1 MIRDGS
7 LNPENFDYIERP
19 KPIIANSVLGMLI
32 FIFAELML
40 FMGMISAFL
49 VIKTNAVGGVWP
61 PPGQPRLPVGETAF
75 NTVMLLLSGVA
86 LFLAHKAWRSQ
97 SPHLKRY
104 LIATVA
110 LGTFFVL
117 FQGAE
122 WIALIGEGLTMRS
135 SNHGA
140 FFYLLVG
147 THAIHAVAAL
157 AVLGVVLAGL
167 MRDKFNESLFWAA
180 EAFWYFVVAMWPI
193 LYWLVYL

>member
-1 MIRDGS
+1 MQDS
-7 LNPENFDYIERP
+7 PLNPEKFDFIERP
-19 KPIIANSVLGMLI
+19 KPLIASTVLGMLL
-32 FIFAELML
+32 FIFTELML

-75 NTVMLLLSGVA
+75 NSAMLLLSGVT
-86 LFLAHKAWRSQ
+86 LYLAHRAWRAQ

-104 LIATVA
+104 LVATVI

-117 FQGAE
+117 AQGVE
-122 WIALIGEGLTMRS
+122 WLALIEEGLTMRS

-147 THAIHAVAAL
+147 THALHAVAAL
-157 AVLGVVLAGL
+157 VFLGVILIGAL
-167 MRDKFNESLFWAA
+167 RDKLNESLFWAG
-180 EAFWYFVVAMWPI
+180 ETFWYFVVGMWPI